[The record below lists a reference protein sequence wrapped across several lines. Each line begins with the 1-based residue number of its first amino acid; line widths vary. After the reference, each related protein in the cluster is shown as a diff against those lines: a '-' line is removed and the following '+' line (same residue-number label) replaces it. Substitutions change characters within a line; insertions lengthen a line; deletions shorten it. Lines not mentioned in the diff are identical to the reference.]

1 MVEGRGTHHDRDGG
15 GPAPPPIL
23 ERVADRWW
31 YLVWASGV
39 DERRAGRDRRW
50 GQRAGKEG
58 QAKAMKE
65 SDGGGEQAL
74 DGERGETD

>member
-1 MVEGRGTHHDRDGG
+1 
-15 GPAPPPIL
+15 
-23 ERVADRWW
+23 
-31 YLVWASGV
+31 VWASGV

-65 SDGGGEQAL
+65 SGGGGAQAL